1 MDITFDKILIYSKG
15 PTIMAHFLT
24 SLFDVE
30 VFKVA
35 DDLYDFKLGG
45 SPFRILKSESSD
57 NLNVPPFQ
65 FTVGS
70 EDDFSGIKQRLEFFN
85 YTQKV
90 DLKILSE
97 NGDSLEVIDPDN
109 RIWKFILSNKSNF
122 SREIPKNDNEKPQN
136 LFLM

>member
-57 NLNVPPFQ
+57 LHLIPHSLFLFVQ
-65 FTVGS
+65 
-70 EDDFSGIKQRLEFFN
+70 
-85 YTQKV
+85 TQK
-90 DLKILSE
+90 LQLT
-97 NGDSLEVIDPDN
+97 NPY
-109 RIWKFILSNKSNF
+109 
-122 SREIPKNDNEKPQN
+122 
-136 LFLM
+136 LFRPVRPTVLDQLFEAQLYRR